1 MELENEKEKQNSP
14 DWFDLSNKEL
24 NDISWNIIHQMFEDN
39 PYLLVN
45 HHLTSYNHFFKN
57 GIFKIFKDNNPIRFK
72 ERIDAEAKSGMDTSS
87 MEEKSREILIYMG
100 GKEGN
105 ELYFGKPVIYD
116 DNYSHYMY
124 PNEARLRNMT
134 YGTTIHY
141 NVDCEM
147 IQYDEDGNKNI
158 ISHKIEKIYLGRF
171 PIMLHSDLCILKDL
185 PREVRYNMGEC
196 KNDLGGYFI
205 IQGKEKTVVTQE
217 KFSDNMLYIKKH
229 AALDKYLFSVEI
241 KSVSEDPSKPIRY
254 TSIRI
259 VAPSESYTNLQLVV
273 DVPNVRTPVP
283 LFILL
288 RALGFESDKKII
300 QTCLLDMEK
309 NKRYIPLFIPSIH
322 DANLIFTQQNALEYI
337 ALLTKRKTISGV
349 YDILINYFLPHIGET
364 NLLDKAYFIG
374 FMVFKLLKVYVK
386 AEPVTDRD
394 NFKFKRVELSGVL
407 IYDLFREYYLIQK
420 QHIALNIDKLY
431 YYHSKESASDFSSLI
446 LNNTNDIFKNRI
458 VETGFQKAFK
468 GNWGATPNT
477 KRPGVIQ
484 DLNRLSWNSFMNH
497 LRKVNLPLDAS
508 AKVVGPRLLHPSQ
521 WGIIDYL
528 DTPDGGNI
536 GLHKHLAI
544 GAVATTGSS
553 TSEFIRW
560 IMKHFPILSL
570 SECND
575 VILANYTKV
584 IINGNWIGT
593 INNPIENTY
602 KLQTLKRNAVIS
614 IYTTIT
620 FSYTDNIISIYTDAG
635 RLMRPIYYIDN
646 ITKLPSFLTRY
657 VQDISTDDIPWKNIV
672 YGFDDEDKSKGEIT
686 MEDYSKWAKTKSIV
700 EYVDADQEENMMI
713 LNLHHTNI
721 APFQKKFYT
730 NIEIHPSLCL
740 GMLGNLIPFPESNQ
754 LPRNLF
760 SCVQSKQGV
769 SLYSSN
775 YVNRFDKAAVVM
787 NEGQIPLTKTRYLN
801 YFNRCE
807 QPYGVNTI
815 VAIMSLNG
823 YNVEDSIIVNEG
835 SIKRGLFRTSYFST
849 YETKEDVERGNEETY
864 KTIFSNTE
872 NKNIKNLKRGADYN
886 FLDENGLIKPETLMD
901 DKIVM
906 VGRFTSSVGGSD
918 DNIYSD
924 SSILPKKGQL
934 GIVDK
939 VVITE
944 GEEGYRYAKVKI
956 REERMPNFGDKL
968 GSRIGQKGTVGCI
981 LSEADMPYTEN
992 GLKPDLII
1000 NPHAI
1005 PSRMT
1010 IGQLYETVLSKIGCM
1025 IGGYGDCTAMLGQNA
1040 DKQTISNSLTQLG
1053 FHSSGNEVMYNGMNG
1068 LQLNSDIFIGPTYY
1082 MRMKHMT
1089 KDKINYRGTGPRTVL
1104 TRQSVDGRAND
1115 GGLRI
1120 GEMERD
1126 ALIGNGMSHF
1136 LSESF
1141 LKRGDE
1147 YYVAIC
1153 NQTGMIAIYN
1163 EAQNIFLSPFADG
1176 PIQFASGL
1184 EKDSFGMRIKT
1195 VSRFGRSF
1203 SIVKI
1208 PYSLKLLIQELQT
1221 MNVVTRIITDDN
1233 ISQLSSLSYS
1243 DTFQS
1248 TIQVDSTESLETS
1261 MKKYLEKLRISYL
1274 KDKKFDTTQH
1284 IGERVMSDEIDQE
1297 IEKQQGNERSTD
1309 SSEYIVPNYE
1319 PVSPKFSFE
1328 QDTKKNEER
1337 STDSSEYIV
1346 PNYDNELP
1354 GLKLPSASYENS
1366 ANSPEYAPYSP
1377 APIDYDYDPN
1387 ATPLNIFNSPKSPN
1401 SPEYAPYSP
1410 APIDY
1415 DNNSSTSYIIDSS
1428 SEKRIPSPHTPNHP
1442 PPGKTHPIL
1451 GGNNQNR
1458 GFSGIKSDISKL
1470 SQEQQHKLLDLLKK
1484 KRDELNKKGGS
1495 NKNTPL
1501 PTIFDVDDVSD
1512 NTNEGQEN
1520 QGGGTRKITF

>member
-1 MELENEKEKQNSP
+1 MELENEK

-72 ERIDAEAKSGMDTSS
+72 ERIEAESKSEV
-87 MEEKSREILIYMG
+87 EEKSREILIYMG

-147 IQYDEDGNKNI
+147 IQYDEEGNKNV

-217 KFSDNMLYIKKH
+217 KFSDNMLYIRKH
-229 AALDKYLFSVEI
+229 TALDKYLFSVEI

-300 QTCLLDMEK
+300 QTCILDMEK

-553 TSEFIRW
+553 TSEFIKW
-560 IMKHFPILSL
+560 IMNHFPILSL

-575 VILANYTKV
+575 IILANYTKV

-602 KLQTLKRNAVIS
+602 KLQTLKRNGVIS

-672 YGFDDEDKSKGEIT
+672 YGFDDENKSKGEIT

-849 YETKEDVERGNEETY
+849 YETKEDIEKGEETY

-886 FLDENGLIKPETLMD
+886 FLDENGLIKPETVMD

-918 DNIYSD
+918 DNVYSD

-934 GIVDK
+934 GVVDK

-1040 DKQTISNSLTQLG
+1040 DKQTISNSLTQMG

-1248 TIQVDSTESLETS
+1248 TIRVHSTESLETS
-1261 MKKYLEKLRISYL
+1261 MKQYLEKLRISYL
-1274 KDKKFDTTQH
+1274 TDKKFDATQH
-1284 IGERVMSDEIDQE
+1284 IGERVMSDEMERE
-1297 IEKQQGNERSTD
+1297 INKEQGVEERLTD
-1309 SSEYIVPNYE
+1309 SSEYIVPK
-1319 PVSPKFSFE
+1319 S
-1328 QDTKKNEER
+1328 EER

-1354 GLKLPSASYENS
+1354 GLKIPSASYENS
-1366 ANSPEYAPYSP
+1366 QNSPEYAPYSP
-1377 APIDYDYDPN
+1377 APIDLEYDPN

-1410 APIDY
+1410 APRDFEI
-1415 DNNSSTSYIIDSS
+1415 NSPTTPYNINSS
-1428 SEKRIPSPHTPNHP
+1428 SEKKIPSPHTPNYP
-1442 PPGKTHPIL
+1442 PPGKSPIL
-1451 GGNNQNR
+1451 GGN
-1458 GFSGIKSDISKL
+1458 IKSDISKL
-1470 SQEQQHKLLDLLKK
+1470 SQEQQHKLLELLKK
-1484 KRDELNKKGGS
+1484 KRDELNNKGGGDI
-1495 NKNTPL
+1495 KKA
-1501 PTIFDVDDVSD
+1501 PTIFDVEPDDKPD
-1512 NTNEGQEN
+1512 EGDGT
-1520 QGGGTRKITF
+1520 QGGGTRKISF

>member
-1 MELENEKEKQNSP
+1 MELENEK

-72 ERIDAEAKSGMDTSS
+72 ERIDAESKSEV
-87 MEEKSREILIYMG
+87 EEKSREILIYMG

-141 NVDCEM
+141 NVECEM
-147 IQYDEDGNKNI
+147 IQYDEEGNKNV

-217 KFSDNMLYIKKH
+217 KFSDNMLYIRKH

-300 QTCLLDMEK
+300 QTCILDMEK

-446 LNNTNDIFKNRI
+446 LNNTHDIFKNRI

-553 TSEFIRW
+553 TSEFIKW

-575 VILANYTKV
+575 IILANYTKV

-602 KLQTLKRNAVIS
+602 KLQTLKRNGVIS

-672 YGFDDEDKSKGEIT
+672 YGFDDENKSKSEIT

-849 YETKEDVERGNEETY
+849 YETKEDIEKGEETY

-886 FLDENGLIKPETLMD
+886 FLDENGLIKPETVMD

-918 DNIYSD
+918 DNVYSD

-934 GIVDK
+934 GVVDK

-1040 DKQTISNSLTQLG
+1040 DKQTISNSLTQMG

-1248 TIQVDSTESLETS
+1248 TIRVHSTESLETS
-1261 MKKYLEKLRISYL
+1261 MKQYLEKLRISYL
-1274 KDKKFDTTQH
+1274 TDKKFDATQH
-1284 IGERVMSDEIDQE
+1284 IGERVMSDEMEREIDKE
-1297 IEKQQGNERSTD
+1297 QGMEERLTD
-1309 SSEYIVPNYE
+1309 SSEYIVPK
-1319 PVSPKFSFE
+1319 S
-1328 QDTKKNEER
+1328 EER

-1354 GLKLPSASYENS
+1354 GLKIPTASYENS
-1366 ANSPEYAPYSP
+1366 QNSPEYAPYSP
-1377 APIDYDYDPN
+1377 APIDLEYDPN

-1401 SPEYAPYSP
+1401 SPNSPEYAPYTP
-1410 APIDY
+1410 PPRDFE
-1415 DNNSSTSYIIDSS
+1415 NNSPTTPYNINSS
-1428 SEKRIPSPHTPNHP
+1428 SEKRIPSPHTPNYP
-1442 PPGKTHPIL
+1442 PPGRSPIL
-1451 GGNNQNR
+1451 GGN
-1458 GFSGIKSDISKL
+1458 IKSDISKL
-1470 SQEQQHKLLDLLKK
+1470 SQEQQHKLLELLKK
-1484 KRDELNKKGGS
+1484 KRDELNKKSGGDIKKTS
-1495 NKNTPL
+1495 
-1501 PTIFDVDDVSD
+1501 TIFDVDELDDKSG
-1512 NTNEGQEN
+1512 EGDGTQE
-1520 QGGGTRKITF
+1520 GGTRKISF

>member
-1 MELENEKEKQNSP
+1 MEKENNKEG
-14 DWFDLSNKEL
+14 FDLSNNEL

-45 HHLTSYNHFFKN
+45 HHLKSYNHFFKY

-72 ERIDAEAKSGMDTSS
+72 ERMEDESNESTNP
-87 MEEKSREILIYMG
+87 EEKSREIMIYMG
-100 GKEGN
+100 GKGGN
-105 ELYFGKPVIYD
+105 ELFFGKPVIYD

-147 IQYDEDGNKNI
+147 VQYNEEGNKNI

-171 PIMLHSDLCILKDL
+171 PIMLHSDLCVLKDL
-185 PREVRYNMGEC
+185 PREVRFNMGEC

-217 KFSDNMLYIKKH
+217 KFSDNMLYIRKH
-229 AALDKYLFSVEI
+229 PALDKYLFSVEI

-259 VAPSESYTNLQLVV
+259 VAPTETYTNLQLVV

-288 RALGFESDKKII
+288 RALGIESDKKII
-300 QTCLLDMEK
+300 KTCLLDMEK

-322 DANLIFTQQNALEYI
+322 DANVIFNQQNALEYI

-349 YDILINYFLPHIGET
+349 YDILMNYFLPHIGES
-364 NLLDKAYFIG
+364 NLMDKAYFIG
-374 FMVFKLLKVYVK
+374 FMVFKLLKVYIK

-431 YYHSKESASDFSSLI
+431 YYHSKESVGDFSSLI

-544 GAVATTGSS
+544 GAVATTGSF
-553 TSEFIRW
+553 TSEFIKW

-575 VILANYTKV
+575 EIFANYTKV
-584 IINGNWIGT
+584 IINGNWIGN

-602 KLQTLKRNAVIS
+602 KLQTLKRNGVIS

-635 RLMRPIYYIDN
+635 RLMRPVYYIDN

-657 VQDISTDDIPWKNIV
+657 VQDISTDDVPWNKIV
-672 YGFDDEDKSKGEIT
+672 TGFDNENKVRSEIT
-686 MEDYSKWAKTKSIV
+686 MEDYTKWTKTKSII

-730 NIEIHPSLCL
+730 HIEIHPSLCL

-769 SLYSSN
+769 SLYSTN
-775 YVNRFDKAAVVM
+775 YVNRFDKASVVM
-787 NEGQIPLTKTRYLN
+787 QEGQIPLTKTRYLN

-849 YETKEDVERGNEETY
+849 YETKEDVEKGTEETY
-864 KTIFSNTE
+864 KTVFSNTE

-886 FLDENGLIKPETLMD
+886 FLDENGLIKPETIMD

-906 VGRFTSSVGGSD
+906 VGRFTSSVGGAN
-918 DNIYSD
+918 DNVYSD

-934 GIVDK
+934 GVVDK

-981 LSEADMPYTEN
+981 LSEADMPYTDS

-1025 IGGYGDCTAMLGQNA
+1025 VGAFGDCTAMLGQNA
-1040 DKQTISNSLTQLG
+1040 DKETIGNSLTQLG
-1053 FHSSGNEVMYNGMNG
+1053 FNSSGNEVLYNGMNG
-1068 LQLNSDIFIGPTYY
+1068 LQLQSDIFIGPTYY

-1147 YYVAIC
+1147 YFVAIC

-1176 PIQFASGL
+1176 PIQFAPGL

-1233 ISQLSSLSYS
+1233 ISQLLSLSYS
-1243 DTFQS
+1243 DTFQKN
-1248 TIQVDSTESLETS
+1248 IQVNSSDSLETT
-1261 MKKYLEKLRISYL
+1261 MKQYLEKLRVTYL
-1274 KDKKFDTTQH
+1274 KDKKMDVTEHLQDRVISEDTE
-1284 IGERVMSDEIDQE
+1284 GE
-1297 IEKQQGNERSTD
+1297 QQR
-1309 SSEYIVPNYE
+1309 
-1319 PVSPKFSFE
+1319 
-1328 QDTKKNEER
+1328 Q
-1337 STDSSEYIV
+1337 TDSSEYIV
-1346 PNYDNELP
+1346 PNYDNERQTDSSEYIVPNYDNERQTDSSEYIVPNYDNEPNNLP
-1354 GLKLPSASYENS
+1354 GLKLPSDSR
-1366 ANSPEYAPYSP
+1366 NSPEYAPYSP
-1377 APIDYDYDPN
+1377 APIDMEYDPN
-1387 ATPLNIFNSPKSPN
+1387 ATPLNIFDSPK

-1410 APIDY
+1410 APIDTEY
-1415 DNNSSTSYIIDSS
+1415 DRNATPTNLFTSPKI
-1428 SEKRIPSPHTPNHP
+1428 KSPHTPDHP

-1451 GGNNQNR
+1451 GGSHNSISSLINQ
-1458 GFSGIKSDISKL
+1458 IKDMN
-1470 SQEQQHKLLDLLKK
+1470 EVQQQNILQFIKTK
-1484 KRDELNKKGGS
+1484 KRENDSKKASIVLGGS
-1495 NKNTPL
+1495 TF
-1501 PTIFDVDDVSD
+1501 FDAV
-1512 NTNEGQEN
+1512 EN
-1520 QGGGTRKITF
+1520 DPKTDEPDSENGTVGGTKKISF

>member
-1 MELENEKEKQNSP
+1 
-14 DWFDLSNKEL
+14 
-24 NDISWNIIHQMFEDN
+24 
-39 PYLLVN
+39 
-45 HHLTSYNHFFKN
+45 
-57 GIFKIFKDNNPIRFK
+57 
-72 ERIDAEAKSGMDTSS
+72 
-87 MEEKSREILIYMG
+87 
-100 GKEGN
+100 
-105 ELYFGKPVIYD
+105 
-116 DNYSHYMY
+116 
-124 PNEARLRNMT
+124 
-134 YGTTIHY
+134 
-141 NVDCEM
+141 
-147 IQYDEDGNKNI
+147 
-158 ISHKIEKIYLGRF
+158 
-171 PIMLHSDLCILKDL
+171 
-185 PREVRYNMGEC
+185 
-196 KNDLGGYFI
+196 
-205 IQGKEKTVVTQE
+205 
-217 KFSDNMLYIKKH
+217 
-229 AALDKYLFSVEI
+229 
-241 KSVSEDPSKPIRY
+241 
-254 TSIRI
+254 
-259 VAPSESYTNLQLVV
+259 
-273 DVPNVRTPVP
+273 
-283 LFILL
+283 
-288 RALGFESDKKII
+288 
-300 QTCLLDMEK
+300 
-309 NKRYIPLFIPSIH
+309 
-322 DANLIFTQQNALEYI
+322 
-337 ALLTKRKTISGV
+337 
-349 YDILINYFLPHIGET
+349 
-364 NLLDKAYFIG
+364 
-374 FMVFKLLKVYVK
+374 
-386 AEPVTDRD
+386 
-394 NFKFKRVELSGVL
+394 
-407 IYDLFREYYLIQK
+407 
-420 QHIALNIDKLY
+420 
-431 YYHSKESASDFSSLI
+431 
-446 LNNTNDIFKNRI
+446 
-458 VETGFQKAFK
+458 
-468 GNWGATPNT
+468 
-477 KRPGVIQ
+477 
-484 DLNRLSWNSFMNH
+484 
-497 LRKVNLPLDAS
+497 
-508 AKVVGPRLLHPSQ
+508 
-521 WGIIDYL
+521 
-528 DTPDGGNI
+528 
-536 GLHKHLAI
+536 
-544 GAVATTGSS
+544 
-553 TSEFIRW
+553 
-560 IMKHFPILSL
+560 
-570 SECND
+570 
-575 VILANYTKV
+575 
-584 IINGNWIGT
+584 
-593 INNPIENTY
+593 
-602 KLQTLKRNAVIS
+602 
-614 IYTTIT
+614 
-620 FSYTDNIISIYTDAG
+620 
-635 RLMRPIYYIDN
+635 
-646 ITKLPSFLTRY
+646 
-657 VQDISTDDIPWKNIV
+657 
-672 YGFDDEDKSKGEIT
+672 
-686 MEDYSKWAKTKSIV
+686 
-700 EYVDADQEENMMI
+700 
-713 LNLHHTNI
+713 
-721 APFQKKFYT
+721 
-730 NIEIHPSLCL
+730 
-740 GMLGNLIPFPESNQ
+740 
-754 LPRNLF
+754 
-760 SCVQSKQGV
+760 
-769 SLYSSN
+769 
-775 YVNRFDKAAVVM
+775 VNRFDKAAVVM

-815 VAIMSLNG
+815 VAIMSING

-1309 SSEYIVPNYE
+1309 SSEYIVPSYE

-1328 QDTKKNEER
+1328 QDTKKNEQR

-1346 PNYDNELP
+1346 PKYDNEQR
-1354 GLKLPSASYENS
+1354 
-1366 ANSPEYAPYSP
+1366 
-1377 APIDYDYDPN
+1377 
-1387 ATPLNIFNSPKSPN
+1387 
-1401 SPEYAPYSP
+1401 
-1410 APIDY
+1410 
-1415 DNNSSTSYIIDSS
+1415 STDSS
-1428 SEKRIPSPHTPNHP
+1428 
-1442 PPGKTHPIL
+1442 
-1451 GGNNQNR
+1451 
-1458 GFSGIKSDISKL
+1458 
-1470 SQEQQHKLLDLLKK
+1470 
-1484 KRDELNKKGGS
+1484 
-1495 NKNTPL
+1495 
-1501 PTIFDVDDVSD
+1501 
-1512 NTNEGQEN
+1512 
-1520 QGGGTRKITF
+1520 

>member
-1 MELENEKEKQNSP
+1 MELENEK

-72 ERIDAEAKSGMDTSS
+72 ERIEAESKSEV
-87 MEEKSREILIYMG
+87 EEKSREILIYMG

-147 IQYDEDGNKNI
+147 IQYDEEGNKNV

-217 KFSDNMLYIKKH
+217 KFSDNMLYIRKH
-229 AALDKYLFSVEI
+229 TALDKYLFSVEI

-300 QTCLLDMEK
+300 QTCILDMEK

-458 VETGFQKAFK
+458 VESGFQKAFK

-553 TSEFIRW
+553 TSEFIKW

-575 VILANYTKV
+575 IILANYTKV

-602 KLQTLKRNAVIS
+602 KLQTLKRNGVIS

-672 YGFDDEDKSKGEIT
+672 YGFDDENKSKSEIT

-849 YETKEDVERGNEETY
+849 YETKEDIEKGEETY

-886 FLDENGLIKPETLMD
+886 FLDENGLIKPETVMD

-918 DNIYSD
+918 DNVYSD

-934 GIVDK
+934 GVVDK

-1040 DKQTISNSLTQLG
+1040 DKQTISNSLTQMG

-1089 KDKINYRGTGPRTVL
+1089 KDKINYRGTGPRTML

-1248 TIQVDSTESLETS
+1248 TIRVHSTESLETS
-1261 MKKYLEKLRISYL
+1261 MKQYLEKLRISYL
-1274 KDKKFDTTQH
+1274 TDKKFDATQH
-1284 IGERVMSDEIDQE
+1284 IGERVMSDEMEREIDKE
-1297 IEKQQGNERSTD
+1297 QGMEERSTD
-1309 SSEYIVPNYE
+1309 SSEYIVPK
-1319 PVSPKFSFE
+1319 S
-1328 QDTKKNEER
+1328 EER

-1354 GLKLPSASYENS
+1354 GLKIPTASYENS
-1366 ANSPEYAPYSP
+1366 QNSPEYAPYSP
-1377 APIDYDYDPN
+1377 APIDLEYDPN

-1401 SPEYAPYSP
+1401 SPNSPEYAPYTP
-1410 APIDY
+1410 PPRDFE
-1415 DNNSSTSYIIDSS
+1415 NNSPTTPYNINSS
-1428 SEKRIPSPHTPNHP
+1428 SEKRIPSPHTPNYP
-1442 PPGKTHPIL
+1442 PPGRSPIL
-1451 GGNNQNR
+1451 GGN
-1458 GFSGIKSDISKL
+1458 IKSDISKL
-1470 SQEQQHKLLDLLKK
+1470 SQEQQHKLLELLKK
-1484 KRDELNKKGGS
+1484 KRDELNNKGGGDI
-1495 NKNTPL
+1495 KKA
-1501 PTIFDVDDVSD
+1501 PTIFDVEPDDKPD
-1512 NTNEGQEN
+1512 EGDGTQW
-1520 QGGGTRKITF
+1520 GGTRKISF

>member
-1 MELENEKEKQNSP
+1 MEIEKEKQNSP
-14 DWFDLSNKEL
+14 SWFDLSNNEL

-45 HHLTSYNHFFKN
+45 HHLTSYNHFFKS

-72 ERIDAEAKSGMDTSS
+72 ERIDDETKSGSTD
-87 MEEKSREILIYMG
+87 EKSREVLIYMG

-105 ELYFGKPVIYD
+105 EIYFGKPVIYD

-141 NVDCEM
+141 NVECEM
-147 IQYDEDGNKNI
+147 VHYDEDGSKKI

-229 AALDKYLFSVEI
+229 ATLDKYLFSVEI

-259 VAPSESYTNLQLVV
+259 VSPTETYTNLQLVV

-288 RALGFESDKKII
+288 RALGIESDKKII

-322 DANLIFTQQNALEYI
+322 DANVIFTQQNALEYI

-374 FMVFKLLKVYVK
+374 FMVFKLLKVYIK

-431 YYHSKESASDFSSLI
+431 YYHSNESVGDFSSLI

-544 GAVATTGSS
+544 GAIATTGSS

-575 VILANYTKV
+575 IILANYTKV
-584 IINGNWIGT
+584 IINGNWIGN

-602 KLQTLKRNAVIS
+602 KLQTLKRNGVIS

-620 FSYTDNIISIYTDAG
+620 FSYTDNIISIYTDSG

-646 ITKLPSFLTRY
+646 ITKSPSFITRY
-657 VQDISTDDIPWKNIV
+657 VQDISIDDVSWRNIV
-672 YGFDDEDKSKGEIT
+672 YGFDDEKKMNGEIT
-686 MEDYSKWAKTKSIV
+686 IDDYSRWSKTKSII

-730 NIEIHPSLCL
+730 HIEIHPSLCL

-849 YETKEDVERGNEETY
+849 YETKENIERGNEETY

-886 FLDENGLIKPETLMD
+886 FLDENGLIKPETVMD

-918 DNIYSD
+918 DNVYSD

-934 GIVDK
+934 GVVDK

-981 LSEADMPYTEN
+981 LSEADMPYTDN

-1010 IGQLYETVLSKIGCM
+1010 IGQLYETILSKIGCM
-1025 IGGYGDCTAMLGQNA
+1025 VGGYGDCTAMLGQNA
-1040 DKQTISNSLTQLG
+1040 DKQTISNSLTQMG
-1053 FHSSGNEVMYNGMNG
+1053 FHSSGNEVLYNGMNG
-1068 LQLNSDIFIGPTYY
+1068 LQLASDIFIGPTYY

-1147 YYVAIC
+1147 YYLAIC

-1176 PIQFASGL
+1176 PIQFANGL

-1221 MNVVTRIITDDN
+1221 MNVVTRIITDEN

-1243 DTFQS
+1243 DTLQS
-1248 TIQVDSTESLETS
+1248 EPLETS
-1261 MKKYLEKLRISYL
+1261 MKKYLEKLRVSFL
-1274 KDKKFDTTQH
+1274 ADKNKNIDITQN
-1284 IGERVMSDEIDQE
+1284 IGNRDISDEMDRQ
-1297 IEKQQGNERSTD
+1297 IEREKEGDIVGENRSSNSSDYVVPKGDERSTN
-1309 SSEYIVPNYE
+1309 SSDYVVPNY
-1319 PVSPKFSFE
+1319 PP
-1328 QDTKKNEER
+1328 
-1337 STDSSEYIV
+1337 
-1346 PNYDNELP
+1346 ELP
-1354 GLKLPSASYENS
+1354 GLKLPSETYENS
-1366 ANSPEYAPYSP
+1366 PKSPEYAPYSP
-1377 APIDYDYDPN
+1377 AAVDLDYDPNATPLNIFNSPNSPKSPEYAPYSPAAVDLDYDPN

-1401 SPEYAPYSP
+1401 P
-1410 APIDY
+1410 AIQTPTSKGG
-1415 DNNSSTSYIIDSS
+1415 DNGVSKITH
-1428 SEKRIPSPHTPNHP
+1428 RINT
-1442 PPGKTHPIL
+1442 
-1451 GGNNQNR
+1451 
-1458 GFSGIKSDISKL
+1458 L
-1470 SQEQQHKLLDLLKK
+1470 SREQQEELLKLLKN
-1484 KRDELNKKGGS
+1484 KRVNLNKKQEGV
-1495 NKNTPL
+1495 NTQSS
-1501 PTIFDVDDVSD
+1501 IFDADLETNVGDQSDGSTKKVS
-1512 NTNEGQEN
+1512 
-1520 QGGGTRKITF
+1520 F

>member
-1 MELENEKEKQNSP
+1 MELENEKQNPPS
-14 DWFDLSNKEL
+14 WFDLSNHEL

-45 HHLTSYNHFFKN
+45 HHLTSYNHFFKS

-72 ERIDAEAKSGMDTSS
+72 ERIDDETKSVN
-87 MEEKSREILIYMG
+87 ENSREILIYMG
-100 GKEGN
+100 GKEGDQ
-105 ELYFGKPVIYD
+105 LYFGKPVIYD

-141 NVDCEM
+141 NVECEM
-147 IQYDEDGNKNI
+147 IQYDEEGNKNT

-229 AALDKYLFSVEI
+229 ANLDKYLFSVEI

-259 VAPSESYTNLQLVV
+259 VAPSETYTNLQLVV

-288 RALGFESDKKII
+288 RALGIESDKKII

-309 NKRYIPLFIPSIH
+309 NKRYIPLFIPSVH
-322 DANLIFTQQNALEYI
+322 DANVVFTQQNALEYI

-374 FMVFKLLKVYVK
+374 FMVFKLLKVYIK

-431 YYHSKESASDFSSLI
+431 YYHSKESVSDFSSLI

-458 VETGFQKAFK
+458 VEAGFQKAFK

-544 GAVATTGSS
+544 GAIATTGSS
-553 TSEFIRW
+553 TSEFIKW
-560 IMKHFPILSL
+560 ILKHFPILSL

-575 VILANYTKV
+575 IILANYTKI
-584 IINGNWIGT
+584 IINGNWIGN

-602 KLQTLKRNAVIS
+602 KLQTLKRNGVIS

-657 VQDISTDDIPWKNIV
+657 VQDIANDDVSWKNIV
-672 YGFDDEDKSKGEIT
+672 YGFDDENKKMNEIT
-686 MEDYSKWAKTKSIV
+686 MDDYSRWSKTKSII

-713 LNLHHTNI
+713 LNLQHTNI
-721 APFQKKFYT
+721 PPFQKRFYT
-730 NIEIHPSLCL
+730 HIEIHPSLCL

-823 YNVEDSIIVNEG
+823 YNVEDSIIINEG

-849 YETKEDVERGNEETY
+849 YETKENVERGNEETY
-864 KTIFSNTE
+864 KTIFSNTD
-872 NKNIKNLKRGADYN
+872 NKTIKNLKRGADYN
-886 FLDENGLIKPETLMD
+886 FLDENGLIKPETVMD

-918 DNIYSD
+918 DNVYSD

-934 GIVDK
+934 GVVDK

-981 LSEADMPYTEN
+981 LSEADMPYTDS

-1010 IGQLYETVLSKIGCM
+1010 IGQLYETILSKIGCM
-1025 IGGYGDCTAMLGQNA
+1025 VGGYGDCTAMLGQNA
-1040 DKQTISNSLTQLG
+1040 DKQTISNSLTQMG
-1053 FHSSGNEVMYNGMNG
+1053 FHSSGNEVLYNGMNG
-1068 LQLNSDIFIGPTYY
+1068 LQLTSDIFIGPTYY

-1089 KDKINYRGTGPRTVL
+1089 KDKINYRSTGPRTVL

-1147 YYVAIC
+1147 YHVAIC

-1208 PYSLKLLIQELQT
+1208 PYSLKLLIHELQT
-1221 MNVVTRIITDDN
+1221 MNVVTRIITDEN

-1248 TIQVDSTESLETS
+1248 TTETLETS
-1261 MKKYLEKLRISYL
+1261 MKNYLEKLRISYFA
-1274 KDKKFDTTQH
+1274 DKKVDITQH
-1284 IGERVMSDEIDQE
+1284 IAERVILDEVEQE
-1297 IEKQQGNERSTD
+1297 RKSNSSEYVVPVDNPPAPTFSNERSTD
-1309 SSEYIVPNYE
+1309 SSEYVI
-1319 PVSPKFSFE
+1319 
-1328 QDTKKNEER
+1328 
-1337 STDSSEYIV
+1337 
-1346 PNYDNELP
+1346 PNYDTELP
-1354 GLKLPSASYENS
+1354 GLKLPVELYEKS
-1366 ANSPEYAPYSP
+1366 ENSPEYAPYSP
-1377 APIDYDYDPN
+1377 APIDYDYDSN
-1387 ATPLNIFNSPKSPN
+1387 ATPLNIFNSPKSSNSSNSPK

-1415 DNNSSTSYIIDSS
+1415 DYDSS
-1428 SEKRIPSPHTPNHP
+1428 ATPLNIFNSPKSPKSPTSISEENNK
-1442 PPGKTHPIL
+1442 KV
-1451 GGNNQNR
+1451 GGNLTQY
-1458 GFSGIKSDISKL
+1458 IKNL
-1470 SQEQQHKLLDLLKK
+1470 LPEQQKKLLDLIKNRSNK
-1484 KRDELNKKGGS
+1484 LNKYYQD
-1495 NKNTPL
+1495 TPIT
-1501 PTIFDVDDVSD
+1501 TIFDVDDP
-1512 NTNEGQEN
+1512 TNVPNHKQSFQDEK
-1520 QGGGTRKITF
+1520 TRKFSF

>member
-1 MELENEKEKQNSP
+1 
-14 DWFDLSNKEL
+14 
-24 NDISWNIIHQMFEDN
+24 
-39 PYLLVN
+39 
-45 HHLTSYNHFFKN
+45 
-57 GIFKIFKDNNPIRFK
+57 
-72 ERIDAEAKSGMDTSS
+72 
-87 MEEKSREILIYMG
+87 
-100 GKEGN
+100 
-105 ELYFGKPVIYD
+105 
-116 DNYSHYMY
+116 
-124 PNEARLRNMT
+124 
-134 YGTTIHY
+134 
-141 NVDCEM
+141 
-147 IQYDEDGNKNI
+147 
-158 ISHKIEKIYLGRF
+158 
-171 PIMLHSDLCILKDL
+171 
-185 PREVRYNMGEC
+185 
-196 KNDLGGYFI
+196 
-205 IQGKEKTVVTQE
+205 
-217 KFSDNMLYIKKH
+217 
-229 AALDKYLFSVEI
+229 
-241 KSVSEDPSKPIRY
+241 
-254 TSIRI
+254 
-259 VAPSESYTNLQLVV
+259 
-273 DVPNVRTPVP
+273 
-283 LFILL
+283 
-288 RALGFESDKKII
+288 
-300 QTCLLDMEK
+300 
-309 NKRYIPLFIPSIH
+309 
-322 DANLIFTQQNALEYI
+322 
-337 ALLTKRKTISGV
+337 
-349 YDILINYFLPHIGET
+349 
-364 NLLDKAYFIG
+364 
-374 FMVFKLLKVYVK
+374 
-386 AEPVTDRD
+386 
-394 NFKFKRVELSGVL
+394 
-407 IYDLFREYYLIQK
+407 
-420 QHIALNIDKLY
+420 
-431 YYHSKESASDFSSLI
+431 
-446 LNNTNDIFKNRI
+446 
-458 VETGFQKAFK
+458 
-468 GNWGATPNT
+468 
-477 KRPGVIQ
+477 
-484 DLNRLSWNSFMNH
+484 
-497 LRKVNLPLDAS
+497 
-508 AKVVGPRLLHPSQ
+508 
-521 WGIIDYL
+521 
-528 DTPDGGNI
+528 
-536 GLHKHLAI
+536 
-544 GAVATTGSS
+544 
-553 TSEFIRW
+553 
-560 IMKHFPILSL
+560 
-570 SECND
+570 
-575 VILANYTKV
+575 
-584 IINGNWIGT
+584 
-593 INNPIENTY
+593 
-602 KLQTLKRNAVIS
+602 
-614 IYTTIT
+614 
-620 FSYTDNIISIYTDAG
+620 
-635 RLMRPIYYIDN
+635 
-646 ITKLPSFLTRY
+646 
-657 VQDISTDDIPWKNIV
+657 
-672 YGFDDEDKSKGEIT
+672 
-686 MEDYSKWAKTKSIV
+686 
-700 EYVDADQEENMMI
+700 
-713 LNLHHTNI
+713 
-721 APFQKKFYT
+721 
-730 NIEIHPSLCL
+730 
-740 GMLGNLIPFPESNQ
+740 MLGNLIPFPESNQ

-849 YETKEDVERGNEETY
+849 YETKEDIEKGNEETY

-886 FLDENGLIKPETLMD
+886 FLDENGLIKPETIMD

-918 DNIYSD
+918 DNVYSD

-934 GIVDK
+934 GVVDK

-1248 TIQVDSTESLETS
+1248 TIRVDSTETLETS
-1261 MKKYLEKLRISYL
+1261 MKQYLEKLRISYL
-1274 KDKKFDTTQH
+1274 TDKKVDITQH
-1284 IGERVMSDEIDQE
+1284 IGERVMSDEIERE
-1297 IEKQQGNERSTD
+1297 IEKEQGMEERSTD
-1309 SSEYIVPNYE
+1309 SSEYIVPNYDNRSTDSSE
-1319 PVSPKFSFE
+1319 YIVPNYDNRSTDSSEYIVPKSE
-1328 QDTKKNEER
+1328 ERSTDSSEYIVPKSEER

-1377 APIDYDYDPN
+1377 AAIDLEYDPN

-1401 SPEYAPYSP
+1401 SPNSPEYAPYSP
-1410 APIDY
+1410 APIEF
-1415 DNNSSTSYIIDSS
+1415 DNNPSTPYKISNSS

-1442 PPGKTHPIL
+1442 PPIL
-1451 GGNNQNR
+1451 GGNNEKL
-1458 GFSGIKSDISKL
+1458 KSDISKL
-1470 SQEQQHKLLDLLKK
+1470 SQAQQHRLLEELKK
-1484 KRDELNKKGGS
+1484 KRDYLNKKSGGDKS
-1495 NKNTPL
+1495 KIQSS
-1501 PTIFDVDDVSD
+1501 IFDVVEPD
-1512 NTNEGQEN
+1512 NVNGNDNEEGQE
-1520 QGGGTRKITF
+1520 GGTRKITF